1 MRGCRKLISMIV
13 MMAMLATMTPYQAL
27 AAEPPS
33 DAAAQENQT
42 VDEEEG
48 QEQDTQETIPEDKK
62 ESDEGQED
70 LEEGGEAAPSEDP
83 SEVTSGSDAV
93 DNSSTEA
100 VAEDAAYSTT
110 ARASEAAAG
119 ETAQETAP
127 VIEPA
132 RLVFEAE
139 NYTVYADFDESAG
152 FPEGVE
158 LKVKEITRED
168 DPEIYDQYYQKA
180 LEQVQD
186 KYDENT
192 GLSFA
197 KFYDISFVHDGR
209 EIEPSGEVK
218 VRIEYK
224 KTVETETTKAVE
236 AIHFN
241 KEDEEKAEVID
252 AEAEGTEKAVEA
264 VEFESDQFSVYG
276 IVGTETITT
285 QFTTGDGS
293 TYEVVV
299 SFDKEAGIP
308 ENAKLEVSEVTE
320 ADTDYYEYVSR
331 TADAVDSNI
340 TDLNYIKLLDIKII
354 DENGNKVALNAPV
367 DVQIRLLDTEETN
380 YVQVVHFAESTK
392 VEVIDPSVD
401 VNTVCFETSGF
412 SIYAIVDLEE
422 EDHVARVQYTF
433 QKIGRAHV

>member
-1 MRGCRKLISMIV
+1 M
-13 MMAMLATMTPYQAL
+13 
-27 AAEPPS
+27 
-33 DAAAQENQT
+33 
-42 VDEEEG
+42 
-48 QEQDTQETIPEDKK
+48 
-62 ESDEGQED
+62 
-70 LEEGGEAAPSEDP
+70 
-83 SEVTSGSDAV
+83 
-93 DNSSTEA
+93 
-100 VAEDAAYSTT
+100 
-110 ARASEAAAG
+110 
-119 ETAQETAP
+119 
-127 VIEPA
+127 
-132 RLVFEAE
+132 
-139 NYTVYADFDESAG
+139 
-152 FPEGVE
+152 
-158 LKVKEITRED
+158 
-168 DPEIYDQYYQKA
+168 
-180 LEQVQD
+180 QD

-308 ENAKLEVSEVTE
+308 EYPEPQMQLTATLLISTILSCLISKLLT
-320 ADTDYYEYVSR
+320 R
-331 TADAVDSNI
+331 TA
-340 TDLNYIKLLDIKII
+340 IK
-354 DENGNKVALNAPV
+354 
-367 DVQIRLLDTEETN
+367 
-380 YVQVVHFAESTK
+380 
-392 VEVIDPSVD
+392 
-401 VNTVCFETSGF
+401 
-412 SIYAIVDLEE
+412 
-422 EDHVARVQYTF
+422 
-433 QKIGRAHV
+433 